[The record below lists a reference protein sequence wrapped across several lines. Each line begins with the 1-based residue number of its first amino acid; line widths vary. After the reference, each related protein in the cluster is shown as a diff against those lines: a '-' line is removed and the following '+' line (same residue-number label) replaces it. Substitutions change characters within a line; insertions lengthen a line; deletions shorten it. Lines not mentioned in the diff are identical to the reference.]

1 MRTWVSKIPPEWIA
15 VAFLAVLALAAGAL
29 IGALVLIARS
39 ARSLDTNMRR
49 LHLQQSTI
57 VGMML
62 KAGFRPLKT
71 GKDWF
76 DDGDVTGVAGN
87 LEWTKINLEKPGP
100 F

>member
-1 MRTWVSKIPPEWIA
+1 MTRIPAEWIA
-15 VAFLAVLALAAGAL
+15 VTFLAVLALAAGAL

-39 ARSLDTNMRR
+39 ARNLDTNMRR
-49 LHLQQSTI
+49 LHLQQATI

-76 DDGDVTGVAGN
+76 DDGDVTNAGAH
-87 LEWTKINLEKPGP
+87 LDLTKFNWQRPPP

>member
-1 MRTWVSKIPPEWIA
+1 MQTWLSRIPPEWIA
-15 VAFLAVLALAAGAL
+15 VAFLAVLALAA
-29 IGALVLIARS
+29 GALVLIARS

-49 LHLQQSTI
+49 LHLQQATI

-76 DDGDVTGVAGN
+76 DDGDVTSAGAH
-87 LEWTKINLEKPGP
+87 LDLTKFNWQRPPP